1 MIASAIMG
9 GVQGLVGIIGASVG
23 TRARRREEKEA
34 QLAMQQS
41 RRAFEDF
48 EFQNPFANME
58 NTFEDLKV
66 NTQAADFAAQQQ
78 QQATAN
84 ILQGLQ
90 GAAGGSGVAALA
102 QTLAQ
107 QQTRAAQQASASI
120 AQQERQNQIL
130 AAQGAAKLQQLE
142 GSADLKIQ
150 EAEQQ
155 RTATIL
161 GMDQQRLAAAQQAR
175 KEATAALGE
184 SIGSFVGGAGTI
196 AAAGLTGGATGPGAF
211 GENLREIMKV
221 TGPKV

>member
-9 GVQGLVGIIGASVG
+9 GVQGLVGIVGSSIGM
-23 TRARRREEKEA
+23 RAAKREEQQA

-150 EAEQQ
+150 DAEQQ

-161 GMDQQRLAAAQQAR
+161 GMDQQRLAAAQQASQQAR
-175 KEATAALGE
+175 AALGE
-184 SIGSFVGGAGTI
+184 SIGSALGGA
-196 AAAGLTGGATGPGAF
+196 AAF
-211 GENLREIMKV
+211 GVAGMGKEGFSLENVADKMFVQKPV
-221 TGPKV
+221 